1 MGILRSI
8 LTPAPDEVDAVRKAL
23 DAKAT
28 SEPVV
33 REQRATLSK
42 PVPTWAAR
50 IDATTEIS
58 HASLD
63 ELEAAITERLR
74 LLESYPAGP
83 KRDKAIERHQQ
94 AAAQIDAWRQELPAD
109 IGTENSPESRGA
121 DAEVG
126 DSQGVNHH
134 EHALSAI

>member
-8 LTPAPDEVDAVRKAL
+8 LTPAPDEVAAVRTAL

-50 IDATTEIS
+50 IDDKTEIS

-63 ELEAAITERLR
+63 ELEAAITERLQ
-74 LLESYPAGP
+74 LLETYPAGP
-83 KRDKAIERHQQ
+83 RRDKAIERHRQ

-109 IGTENSPESRGA
+109 VGT
-121 DAEVG
+121 DTTG
-126 DSQGVNHH
+126 DTSEHGVNHH

>member
-8 LTPAPDEVDAVRKAL
+8 LTPAPDEVAAVRTAL

-50 IDATTEIS
+50 IDDKTEIS

-63 ELEAAITERLR
+63 ELEAAITERLQ
-74 LLESYPAGP
+74 LLETYPAGP
-83 KRDKAIERHQQ
+83 RRDKAIERHRQ

-109 IGTENSPESRGA
+109 IGT
-121 DAEVG
+121 DATG
-126 DSQGVNHH
+126 DTNEHGVNHH